1 MAMSDEDQ
9 LDLLGVFY
17 YILGGFG
24 LFGLLIALIYV
35 GLGVMLI
42 VAPNLADEA
51 PPPDAAQGAMIGGI
65 LFIVF
70 GLVLAAIVGV
80 MSGCTIYAG
89 RCLRSRR
96 NRTFV
101 MVVAAIMCL
110 SFPIGTAL
118 GVWTLV
124 VLGRPEVKSLYEAQ
138 PFAELR

>member
-1 MAMSDEDQ
+1 MAMTDEDQ

-24 LFGLLIALIYV
+24 LFGLLGALVYV
-35 GLGVMLI
+35 GIGVILI
-42 VAPNLADEA
+42 VAPGLADEP
-51 PPPDAAQGAMIGGI
+51 PPPDAAQGALIGGI
-65 LFIVF
+65 LFIVI
-70 GLVLAAIVGV
+70 GLVVAAMVGAV
-80 MSGCTIYAG
+80 SGCTIYAG

-110 SFPIGTAL
+110 SFPVGTAL
-118 GVWTLV
+118 GVWTLM
-124 VLGRPEVKSLYEAQ
+124 VLSRPEVRTLYEAQ